1 VQLILV
7 FLPKSTTTHSK
18 ANFFDSASTASGV
31 FTKRSSRA
39 SPNFDS
45 RTLLPFFRVA
55 FRKIKPHSFK
65 ANAIQRINLR
75 VS

>member
-31 FTKRSSRA
+31 FTKRSLRA

-55 FRKIKPHSFK
+55 FRKTASFLQGK
-65 ANAIQRINLR
+65 HAIQRINLR